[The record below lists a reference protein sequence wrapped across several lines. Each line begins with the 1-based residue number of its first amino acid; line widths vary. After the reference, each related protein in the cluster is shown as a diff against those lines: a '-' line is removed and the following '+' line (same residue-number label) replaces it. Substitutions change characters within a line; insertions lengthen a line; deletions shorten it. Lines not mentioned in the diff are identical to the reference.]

1 MGGREDWAALAGSL
15 TITASIQLNWLAWR
29 CPILQVG
36 YTYHSA
42 ETFSEKHSC
51 AGCNP
56 RSDSVTILNRQT
68 GCQGARFGFLS
79 ADGQGLPAATTQ
91 PETEGCPNAFAIC
104 QHRIIFS
111 VAC

>member
-68 GCQGARFGFLS
+68 GCPVWLLVCRWPGPAGGDHTAR
-79 ADGQGLPAATTQ
+79 
-91 PETEGCPNAFAIC
+91 N
-104 QHRIIFS
+104 
-111 VAC
+111 